1 MRTWADYLRI
11 AACLAIGA
19 FLVDWLGLLA
29 WFGIFFFTLIAF
41 VGYAETQLLRPNP
54 EKPES
59 ERRKRSRMRRV
70 K

>member
-11 AACLAIGA
+11 AACMFVGG

-29 WFGIFFFTLIAF
+29 WFGITLFAAVAF
-41 VGYAETQLLRPNP
+41 CGFMETMLKPNP
-54 EKPES
+54 DKPAS

-70 K
+70 Q